1 MPSLKVSESQA
12 YAVIPPTQ
20 FLSDYIFLL
29 TLKSPNYS
37 SNYSIGFFFY
47 SPTASC
53 LSFHC
58 DYIIP

>member
-29 TLKSPNYS
+29 TLKNPNYS
-37 SNYSIGFFFY
+37 SNYSVGIFFLQSY
-47 SPTASC
+47 SKLLDFS
-53 LSFHC
+53 L
-58 DYIIP
+58 